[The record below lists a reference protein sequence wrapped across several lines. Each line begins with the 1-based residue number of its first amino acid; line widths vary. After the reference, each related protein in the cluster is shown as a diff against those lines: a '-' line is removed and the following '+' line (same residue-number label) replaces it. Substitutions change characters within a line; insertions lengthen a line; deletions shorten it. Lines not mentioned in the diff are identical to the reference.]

1 MHSWKWQGLY
11 SNQGSVV
18 QKANFSYGASLL
30 GSREKTL
37 QMNQANPNQGYNWG
51 NSAFSGSGTIILSGF
66 GEDGGH

>member
-1 MHSWKWQGLY
+1 MNSWKWQDPY

-18 QKANFSYGASLL
+18 EKASFSYGASLL
-30 GSREKTL
+30 SSREKTL
-37 QMNQANPNQGYNWG
+37 QMNWAIPNLGYNWG